1 MTKQI
6 INIGSTANDR
16 TGDSLRTSF
25 TKINENFTELYT
37 ALGLNSDLN
46 LNIGSF
52 EFNGSTMSTTDSTP
66 ITIDQATTIT
76 SDLTVGGDILP
87 SSNLNSTL
95 GSPTHKFHSMYVGS
109 GSVYIGDAKL
119 SLENGKLN
127 SSVGF
132 AAGSLNIGGVNVT
145 VNEDGALYSDGGF
158 VGASVGA
165 PTVLDGG
172 DASTVF

>member
-37 ALGLNSDLN
+37 ALGLNADLN

-66 ITIDQATTIT
+66 ITIDQATIIT
-76 SDLTVGGDILP
+76 SDLTVGGDIKTP
-87 SSNLNSTL
+87 EGISVL
-95 GSPTHKFHSMYVGS
+95 GT
-109 GSVYIGDAKL
+109 
-119 SLENGKLN
+119 
-127 SSVGF
+127 
-132 AAGSLNIGGVNVT
+132 
-145 VNEDGALYSDGGF
+145 
-158 VGASVGA
+158 

-172 DASTVF
+172 NASTVF